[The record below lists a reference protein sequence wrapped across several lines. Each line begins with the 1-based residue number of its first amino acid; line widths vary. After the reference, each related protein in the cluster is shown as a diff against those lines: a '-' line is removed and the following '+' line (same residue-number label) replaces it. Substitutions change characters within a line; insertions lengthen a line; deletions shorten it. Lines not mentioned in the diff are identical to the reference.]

1 MRKTIRSKKI
11 RKHVSTTKI
20 VAKSLQ
26 GANGSFTSIAK
37 PDIMLDYESKLHFLL
52 GFITVSIFVFL
63 IIRIMK
69 INISTLREMY
79 FSSTSIVN
87 SLIVGR
93 PKYTPHTELSPA
105 TITPITLTPTPF
117 PTISPLDT
125 TAELQYITVS
135 AGDNFS
141 RIASRICHN
150 EKLYDYLYRMNGMTA
165 LHEGD
170 VVKVRCDGK

>member
-1 MRKTIRSKKI
+1 MRKTIRSKKV
-11 RKHVSTTKI
+11 RKHLSTTKI

-69 INISTLREMY
+69 INISTLRDMY
-79 FSSTSIVN
+79 FSSSSIVN
-87 SLIVGR
+87 SLIVR
-93 PKYTPHTELSPA
+93 HPKYMPYAEIAPV
-105 TITPITLTPTPF
+105 TIT
-117 PTISPLDT
+117 PTISPTSSPTGSPIDT
-125 TAELQYITVS
+125 TSEVQYITVS

-150 EKLYDYLYRMNGMTA
+150 EKLYDYLYRMNSMTA